1 MGSVAASGELPGWLR
16 SPAPSREERA
26 HALQPSHA
34 LTIRR
39 RPESTRALA
48 EGLLLHALLQHLPGV
63 APERR
68 AATGERFLAAQA
80 PDLGLHE
87 RTAVVAKATAVL
99 NESGAAPLFAEGSLA
114 EVEIAATVTL
124 PGGRTA
130 EVSGRIDRLVVAADE
145 VRFCDFKTGAPPPS
159 LEATPRVYV
168 TQAALYH
175 AVLSSLYPDRPVRAF
190 LIWTEGPQVVEVP
203 PAMLNKALGAVPASP

>member
-1 MGSVAASGELPGWLR
+1 
-16 SPAPSREERA
+16 
-26 HALQPSHA
+26 
-34 LTIRR
+34 
-39 RPESTRALA
+39 
-48 EGLLLHALLQHLPGV
+48 V

-145 VRFCDFKTGAPPPS
+145 VGFCDFKTGRPPAS
-159 LEATPRVYV
+159 LEAVAPAHLS
-168 TQAALYH
+168 QAALY
-175 AVLSSLYPDRPVRAF
+175 AAALSSLYPHRPVRAF
-190 LIWTEGPQVVEVP
+190 LIWTDGPQVLELSPVMLKEALAALSAP
-203 PAMLNKALGAVPASP
+203 P